1 VQRAR
6 WSKDMCERE
15 IIPQLEDLLK
25 ETTWRFPPEALT
37 LIQSMIDDYRSGRFT
52 P

>member
-6 WSKDMCERE
+6 SSKDMCERE